1 MNLPVE
7 FMRRMEE
14 RLGEQ
19 FPAFLRS
26 YGFPARRAI
35 RVNTLK
41 IARGEF
47 EHISPFALE
56 RVPWEE
62 NGYYVQEEK
71 TGAHAYHFAGL
82 YYSQEP
88 SAMCAAPLLGVKG
101 GEKVLD
107 LCAAPGG
114 KTTQL
119 AQSLGGEGI
128 LVANEYV
135 YDRAKILSQNVER
148 LGVRN
153 CAVVSADT
161 EKLAQAFPGYFDKI
175 LADAPC
181 SGEGMFKKEP
191 SALAEWSE
199 ENVRRCALRQSAIL
213 DNAAKMLRGG
223 GRLVYS
229 TCTFSEE
236 ENGGQIARFLERHA
250 EFRLL
255 GTQTLYPHE
264 VRGEGHFTA
273 LLEKTEGEEGR
284 VGSFRP
290 KRDGAAERAYR
301 DFARNFFADGR
312 GLDGET
318 TVLPDGRMFLVPHGM
333 PSLDGLRVLR
343 AGVEL
348 GEWNGKQFKPAHAL
362 AMCMKAEEAVRF
374 LPLDLKT
381 AEKYLHGETAES
393 TVADGWCVV
402 GVGNYPIG
410 LGKAVGGVVK
420 NHLPKGLRKIK

>member
-41 IARGEF
+41 IPREEF
-47 EHISPFALE
+47 ERVSPFALE

-62 NGYYVQEEK
+62 NGYYVREEK
-71 TGAHAYHFAGL
+71 AGAHAYHFAGL

-88 SAMCAAPLLGVKG
+88 SAMCAAPLLGAER
-101 GEKVLD
+101 GERVLD

-119 AQSLGGEGI
+119 AQALGGEGI

-135 YDRAKILSQNVER
+135 FDRAKILSQNVER
-148 LGVRN
+148 LGVKN

-161 EKLAQAFPGYFDKI
+161 EKLARAFPEYFDKI
-175 LADAPC
+175 LVDAPC

-191 SALAEWSE
+191 SALTEWSE
-199 ENVRRCALRQSAIL
+199 ENVRRCALRQSGIL
-213 DNAAKMLRGG
+213 DDAAEMLKAG

-236 ENGGQIARFLERHA
+236 ENGGR
-250 EFRLL
+250 
-255 GTQTLYPHE
+255 
-264 VRGEGHFTA
+264 
-273 LLEKTEGEEGR
+273 
-284 VGSFRP
+284 S
-290 KRDGAAERAYR
+290 RASSNGM
-301 DFARNFFADGR
+301 RNSG
-312 GLDGET
+312 
-318 TVLPDGRMFLVPHGM
+318 
-333 PSLDGLRVLR
+333 
-343 AGVEL
+343 
-348 GEWNGKQFKPAHAL
+348 
-362 AMCMKAEEAVRF
+362 C
-374 LPLDLKT
+374 
-381 AEKYLHGETAES
+381 
-393 TVADGWCVV
+393 
-402 GVGNYPIG
+402 
-410 LGKAVGGVVK
+410 
-420 NHLPKGLRKIK
+420 